1 MRASGDLAGGDVPEL
16 PSGTVTFLFTDLE
29 GSTRL
34 WEQHRAAMRPA
45 LERHDAIL
53 RTAVAQHHGIVV
65 KTTGDGLHG
74 VFRSTR
80 SALDAALAAQRL
92 LGAEQW
98 GVPGGLRVRM
108 GLHTGDAI
116 ARDGDYYGPATNRAA
131 RVMAAAHGGQVVVSH
146 ATEEILRDALPD
158 EVGLVD
164 LGEHRLPDL
173 ARPERIFQIVADGLV
188 REFPP
193 LRALDAVPGN
203 LPSQLTSFV
212 GRAVEREAIADALL
226 ASRLVTVTGVG
237 GVGKSRIAIQVALD
251 IAPRFP
257 DGAWLCELATAQ
269 DAEELAQVVAATLGV
284 LARPATTLAESVIDA
299 LRMRELVL
307 VFDNCE
313 HLVDAVGRLAE
324 GLLRDCPGVRI
335 LATSREALG
344 IGGEQVWP
352 LGALDLPRDA
362 TLGDAAASE
371 AVQLFVE
378 RAQAVQ
384 PGFVLDESNAAAIT
398 EICRRLDG
406 IPLAVELAA
415 ARVTIMSPLDIAAR
429 LDQRFQLLTG
439 GRRSAAERHQTLR
452 GAIEWSYELLEPR
465 ERTLFERLSVF
476 PRSFDAEAAVTVA
489 VQDGLEA
496 WDVLDAGAGLVA
508 KSMLTADEATG
519 TTRYQMLETLQT
531 FAREQLEATG
541 DLHEMFRRHADHY
554 TRFAEQADVGLAG
567 PDEVQWR
574 TRVHLEFANLR
585 AAFIRSLLLGED
597 DDVRRALRI
606 VAALAFEAVNDR
618 GLGIGAWAEHLAPRV
633 DLAPPAV
640 RTAVLA
646 AAAFSAQGRND
657 VDAMRELSEAALRDG
672 VPADCPGAVWAFIAR
687 AAHQSMSGDFEA
699 AIRVIEEAEAALA
712 AAGNEPR
719 GLSFLYS
726 AAANFHNLLGDWA
739 AARADAE
746 RALEAARRSKNPTAT
761 ASAQFARA
769 VGLAHDD
776 PVGAARA
783 LDESIELGRV
793 GTSGGLLG
801 FALARRSVLRA
812 DAADFAG
819 ARRDAR
825 EAVKQGHERGDRPML
840 SSALECSVA
849 VLHAMARDEAAATLA
864 GALLAG
870 VATGMPRTVTGG
882 LVADLGVADALD
894 EARVA
899 LGEDEYLAALGRGAE
914 LTLDEVVTYVFSV
927 LDVAALATP

>member
-1 MRASGDLAGGDVPEL
+1 VAEL

-34 WEQHRAAMRPA
+34 WEQHPGAMVPA
-45 LERHDAIL
+45 LERHDALL
-53 RTAVAQHHGIVV
+53 RHAVEQAGGVVV
-65 KTTGDGLHG
+65 KTTGDGLHA
-74 VFRSTR
+74 VFTTTR
-80 SALDAALAAQRL
+80 AALDAVLSAQRSLAA
-92 LGAEQW
+92 EVW
-98 GVPGGLRVRM
+98 DVPGGLRVRM
-108 GLHTGDAI
+108 GMHTGDAT

-131 RVMAAAHGGQVVVSH
+131 RVMASAHGGQVVVSH

-158 EVGLVD
+158 DVALVD

-173 ARPERIFQIVADGLV
+173 ARPERIYQVVAAGLT

-203 LPSQLTSFV
+203 LPGQLTSFV

-251 IAPRFP
+251 VAPRFP
-257 DGAWLCELATAQ
+257 DGAWLFELAAAQ
-269 DAEELAQVVAATLGV
+269 DSDELAQVVAATLGV
-284 LARPATTLAESVIDA
+284 LARPATTLAASVIDA
-299 LRMRELVL
+299 LRLRELVL
-307 VFDNCE
+307 VLDNCE
-313 HLVDAVGRLAE
+313 HLVEAVGGLAE

-344 IGGEQVWP
+344 IAGEQVWP
-352 LGALDLPRDA
+352 LTALGLPA
-362 TLGDAAASE
+362 DAADIEAVMASE
-371 AVQLFVE
+371 SVELFAE
-378 RAQAVQ
+378 RARAVQ
-384 PGFVLDESNAAAIT
+384 PGFVLDASNAGVIA

-415 ARVTIMSPLDIAAR
+415 ARVTIMSPTDIAAR

-465 ERTLFERLSVF
+465 ERALFERLSVF
-476 PRSFDAEAAVTVA
+476 PGGFDAEAAAA
-489 VQDGLEA
+489 VSVSDDLQP

-508 KSMLTADEATG
+508 KSMLTADEASG
-519 TTRYQMLETLQT
+519 TARYHMLETLRT

-541 DLHEMFRRHADHY
+541 NLEEMFRRHADHY
-554 TRFAEQADVGLAG
+554 TRFAEAADAGLAG
-567 PDEVQWR
+567 PDEVRWR
-574 TRVHLEFANLR
+574 TRVHLEFENLR

-633 DLAPPAV
+633 DLAPPSV

-657 VDAMRELSEAALRDG
+657 VEAMNDLTRAALRDG
-672 VPADCPGAVWAFIAR
+672 VPADCPGAVWAFIAI
-687 AAHQSMSGDFEA
+687 AANESMTGDFA
-699 AIRVIEEAEAALA
+699 ASIRTIEDAEVALTR
-712 AAGNEPR
+712 AGDAPR

-726 AAANFHNLLGDWA
+726 AAANFHNLMGDWE
-739 AARADAE
+739 AARTDAE

-769 VGLAHDD
+769 VALAHEN
-776 PVGAARA
+776 PLAAAQA
-783 LDESIELGRV
+783 LDESIELGRR

-812 DAADFAG
+812 EAGDFAG

-825 EAVKQGHERGDRPML
+825 EAVKHGHERGDRPML

-849 VLHAMARDEAAATLA
+849 VLHAMGRDEAAAVVA

-870 VATGMPRTVTGG
+870 VAMGMPRSVTGG
-882 LVADLGVADALD
+882 LVADLGVAAALD
-894 EARVA
+894 EARAA
-899 LGEDEYLAALGRGAE
+899 LGEEEYLEALERGAE
-914 LTLDEVVTYVFSV
+914 LSLDETVAYVFNV
-927 LDVAALATP
+927 LDVAALAVP

>member
-1 MRASGDLAGGDVPEL
+1 MAEL

-34 WEQHRAAMRPA
+34 WEQHPSAMVPA
-45 LERHDAIL
+45 LERHDALL
-53 RTAVAQHHGIVV
+53 RDAVEQAAGIVV

-74 VFRSTR
+74 VFTSTR
-80 SALDAALAAQRL
+80 AALEAAVVAQRAL
-92 LGAEQW
+92 ATEAW
-98 GVPGGLRVRM
+98 DVPGGLRVRM
-108 GLHTGDAI
+108 GLHTGDAT
-116 ARDGDYYGPATNRAA
+116 ARDGDYYGAATNRAA
-131 RVMAAAHGGQVVVSH
+131 RVMSSAHGGQIVVSH
-146 ATEEILRDALPD
+146 ATEEILRDVLSED
-158 EVGLVD
+158 IGLVD

-173 ARPERIFQIVADGLV
+173 ARPERIYQVVAAGLP

-203 LPSQLTSFV
+203 LPGQLASFV

-226 ASRLVTVTGVG
+226 TSRLVTITGVG
-237 GVGKSRIAIQVALD
+237 GVGKSRIAIQVVLD
-251 IAPRFP
+251 IAAQFP

-269 DAEELAQVVAATLGV
+269 DEEGLGEVVAATLGV
-284 LARPATTLAESVIDA
+284 LARPATSLSDSVIDA

-307 VFDNCE
+307 VLDNCE
-313 HLVDAVGRLAE
+313 HLVEAVGHLAE

-344 IGGEQVWP
+344 IDGEQVWP
-352 LGALDLPRDA
+352 LSALELPDRSA
-362 TLGDAAASE
+362 ELEAIMASE

-378 RAQAVQ
+378 RARAVQ
-384 PGFVLDESNAAAIT
+384 PGFVLDESNAETIA

-415 ARVTIMSPLDIAAR
+415 ARVTIMTPTDIAAR

-439 GRRSAAERHQTLR
+439 GRRTAAERHQTLR

-465 ERTLFERLSVF
+465 ERALFERLSVF
-476 PRSFDAEAAVTVA
+476 PGSFDAEAAAA
-489 VQDGLEA
+489 VSVRDDLEP

-508 KSMLTADEATG
+508 KSMLTADEASG
-519 TTRYQMLETLQT
+519 STRYQMLETIRT
-531 FAREQLEATG
+531 FARERLEATG
-541 DLHEMFRRHADHY
+541 DLDEMFRRHADHY
-554 TRFAEQADVGLAG
+554 TRFAEQADAGLAG
-567 PDEVQWR
+567 AAEVRWR
-574 TRVHLEFANLR
+574 KRVHDELDNLR
-585 AAFIRSLLLGED
+585 AAFIRSLVLGED

-618 GLGIGAWAEHLAPRV
+618 GLGVGGWAEHLAPRV

-657 VDAMRELSEAALRDG
+657 AEAMRELTTAALRDG
-672 VPADCPGAVWAFIAR
+672 VPPDCPGAVWAYIAI
-687 AAHQSMSGDFEA
+687 AANHSMTGDFAA
-699 AIRVIEEAEAALA
+699 AIDAIEEAEVALTIS
-712 AAGNEPR
+712 GDSPR
-719 GLSFLYS
+719 GLSFIYS
-726 AAANFHNLLGDWA
+726 AAASFHNLLGDWD
-739 AARADAE
+739 AARADADH
-746 RALEAARRSKNPTAT
+746 ALEAARRSKNPTAT

-769 VGLAHDD
+769 VALAHDD
-776 PVGAARA
+776 PIGAARA
-783 LDESIELGRV
+783 LDESIEVGRR

-812 DAADFAG
+812 ESGDIAG

-840 SSALECSVA
+840 TSALECSAA
-849 VLHAMARDEAAATLA
+849 VLHAMGRDEAAAMLA

-870 VATGMPRTVTGG
+870 VATGMPRSVTGG
-882 LVADLGVADALD
+882 LVADLGVADAV
-894 EARVA
+894 EQSRAA
-899 LGEDEYLAALGRGAE
+899 LGEDEYETALARGAE
-914 LTLDEVVTYVFSV
+914 LSLDGVVAYVLSV
-927 LDVAALATP
+927 LDVAALAIP

>member
-1 MRASGDLAGGDVPEL
+1 LPEL

-34 WEQHRAAMRPA
+34 WEQHPVPMRPA
-45 LERHDAIL
+45 LERHDTLL
-53 RTAVAQHHGIVV
+53 RDAVESAGGDLV
-65 KTTGDGLHG
+65 KTTGDGLHA
-74 VFRSTR
+74 VFTTTR
-80 SALDAALAAQRL
+80 AALDAALAGQRAL
-92 LGAEQW
+92 AAETW
-98 GVPGGLRVRM
+98 AVPGGLRVRM
-108 GLHTGDAI
+108 GLHTGDAA
-116 ARDGDYYGPATNRAA
+116 ARDGDYYGAATNRAA
-131 RVMAAAHGGQVVVSH
+131 RVMASAHGGQIVVSH

-158 EVGLVD
+158 EIALVD

-173 ARPERIFQIVADGLV
+173 ARPERIFQVVAEGLV

-203 LPSQLTSFV
+203 LPAHLTSFV

-226 ASRLVTVTGVG
+226 VSRLVTVTGVG

-251 IAPRFP
+251 VAPRFA

-269 DAEELAQVVAATLGV
+269 DDEELAQVVAATLGV
-284 LARPATTLAESVIDA
+284 LARPATTLADSIIDA

-307 VFDNCE
+307 VLDNCE
-313 HLVDAVGRLAE
+313 HLVAAVGRLAE

-344 IGGEQVWP
+344 IAGEQVWP
-352 LGALDLPRDA
+352 LRALELPAPTAPVDA
-362 TLGDAAASE
+362 VMASE
-371 AVQLFVE
+371 AVQLFAE
-378 RAQAVQ
+378 RARAVM
-384 PGFVLDESNAAAIT
+384 PGFALDETNAEAIA

-415 ARVTIMSPLDIAAR
+415 ARVTIMTPIDIAAR

-465 ERTLFERLSVF
+465 ERALFVRLSVF
-476 PRSFDAEAAVTVA
+476 PRSFDADAAAAVS
-489 VQDGLEA
+489 VQSDLEP

-508 KSMLTADEATG
+508 KSMLTADDASG
-519 TTRYQMLETLQT
+519 TTRYQMLETLRT
-531 FAREQLEATG
+531 FARERLEETG
-541 DLHEMFRRHADHY
+541 DLHEMFRRHAEHY
-554 TRFAEQADVGLAG
+554 TRFAEAADAGLAG
-567 PDEVQWR
+567 PEEVRWR
-574 TRVHLEFANLR
+574 QQVHREFPNLR
-585 AAFIRSLLLGED
+585 AAFVRSLMLGED
-597 DDVRRALRI
+597 DDIRRALRM

-618 GLGIGAWAEHLAPRV
+618 GLGIGGWAEDVADRV

-657 VDAMRELSEAALRDG
+657 VDAMRTLTEAALSDG
-672 VPADCPGAVWAFIAR
+672 VPADCPGAVWAFIAI
-687 AAHQSMSGDFEA
+687 AAGESMHGDFEA
-699 AIRVIEEAEAALA
+699 AIRTIEHAERALA
-712 AAGNEPR
+712 DAGDSPR

-726 AAANFHNLLGDWA
+726 AAANFHNLVGDHD
-739 AARADAE
+739 AARADAD
-746 RALEAARRSKNPTAT
+746 RSLEAARRSKNPTAT

-769 VGLAHDD
+769 VALAHDD
-776 PVGAARA
+776 QLAAARA
-783 LDESIELGRV
+783 LDESIELGRR

-812 DAADFAG
+812 EAGDYAG

-825 EAVKQGHERGDRPML
+825 EAVKHGHERGDRPML

-849 VLHAMARDEAAATLA
+849 VLHAMGRDEAAAVLA

-870 VATGMPRTVTGG
+870 VATGMPRSVTGG

-894 EARVA
+894 EARGA
-899 LGEDEYLAALGRGAE
+899 LGEDEYLTALGRGAE
-914 LTLDEVVTYVFSV
+914 LSLDDTVAYVLSV
-927 LDVAALATP
+927 LDVAALAVP

>member
-1 MRASGDLAGGDVPEL
+1 VPEL

-34 WEQHRAAMRPA
+34 WEEHRAAMRPA
-45 LERHDAIL
+45 LERHDALL
-53 RTAVAQHHGIVV
+53 RDAVEQHHGVVV

-80 SALDAALAAQRL
+80 SAVDAALAAQRDL
-92 LGAEQW
+92 AAEEW
-98 GVPGGLRVRM
+98 AVPGGLRVRM
-108 GLHTGDAI
+108 GLHTGDAV

-131 RVMAAAHGGQVVVSH
+131 RVMASAHGGQIVVSH

-158 EVGLVD
+158 DVGLVD

-173 ARPERIFQIVADGLV
+173 ARPERIFQVVATGLE

-212 GRAVEREAIADALL
+212 GRTVEREAIADALL
-226 ASRLVTVTGVG
+226 VSRLVTVTGVG

-251 IAPRFP
+251 IAARFP
-257 DGAWLCELATAQ
+257 DGAWLCELTTAH
-269 DAEELAQVVAATLGV
+269 DDEELGQVVAATLGV
-284 LARPATTLAESVIDA
+284 LARPATTLADSVIDA

-307 VFDNCE
+307 VLDNCE

-344 IGGEQVWP
+344 IAGEQVWP
-352 LGALDLPRDA
+352 LTALELPARTA
-362 TLGDAAASE
+362 TVDDVIASE
-371 AVQLFVE
+371 AVQLFAE
-378 RAQAVQ
+378 RARAVQ
-384 PGFVLDESNAAAIT
+384 PGFTLDASNAEAVA

-415 ARVTIMSPLDIAAR
+415 ARVTIMSPVDIAAR

-465 ERTLFERLSVF
+465 EKALFERLSVF
-476 PRSFDAEAAVTVA
+476 PGSFDAEAAAAIA
-489 VQDGLEA
+489 VQEGLEA

-508 KSMLTADEATG
+508 KSMLTADEASG
-519 TTRYQMLETLQT
+519 STRYQMLETLRT
-531 FAREQLEATG
+531 FARERLEAGG

-554 TRFAEQADVGLAG
+554 TRFAEAADAGLAG

-574 TRVHLEFANLR
+574 KRVHLELENLR
-585 AAFIRSLLLGED
+585 AAFIRCLLLGED
-597 DDVRRALRI
+597 DDVRLALRI

-618 GLGIGAWAEHLAPRV
+618 GLGIGGWAEHLAPRV

-657 VDAMRELSEAALRDG
+657 VEAMRSLTQAALRDG
-672 VPADCPGAVWAFIAR
+672 VPPDCPGAVWAFIAL
-687 AAHQSMSGDFEA
+687 AANESMSGDFAA
-699 AIRVIEEAEAALA
+699 AIRVIDDAEVALTA
-712 AAGNEPR
+712 SGDEPR
-719 GLSFLYS
+719 GLSFLFS
-726 AAANFHNLLGDWA
+726 AAANFHNLMGDWE
-739 AARADAE
+739 AARNDAD
-746 RALEAARRSKNPTAT
+746 RALDAARRSKNPTAT

-769 VGLAHDD
+769 VALAHDD
-776 PVGAARA
+776 PIGAARA
-783 LDESIELGRV
+783 LDESIEIGRL

-812 DAADFAG
+812 DAGDFAG

-825 EAVKQGHERGDRPML
+825 EAVKHGHERGDRPML

-849 VLHAMARDEAAATLA
+849 VLHAMGRDEAAAVLA

-870 VATGMPRTVTGG
+870 VATGMPRSVTGG
-882 LVADLGVADALD
+882 LVADLGVASAL
-894 EARVA
+894 EASRTA
-899 LGEDEYLAALGRGAE
+899 LGEQEYFAALGRGAE
-914 LTLDEVVTYVFSV
+914 LTVDEVVAYVFSV

>member
-1 MRASGDLAGGDVPEL
+1 MPEL

-34 WEQHRAAMRPA
+34 WEQHRADMVPA
-45 LERHDAIL
+45 LERHDALL
-53 RTAVAQHHGIVV
+53 RRAVEDAGGVVV

-74 VFRSTR
+74 VFTTTR
-80 SALDAALAAQRL
+80 AALDAALAAQRS
-92 LGAEQW
+92 LGAEPW
-98 GVPGGLRVRM
+98 AIPGGLRVRM
-108 GLHTGDAI
+108 GLHTGDAV

-131 RVMAAAHGGQVVVSH
+131 RVMSSAHGGQVVVSH

-158 EVGLVD
+158 ELALVD

-173 ARPERIFQIVADGLV
+173 ARPERIFQVVTPDLT

-203 LPSQLTSFV
+203 LPGQLTSFV

-251 IAPRFP
+251 IASRFP
-257 DGAWLCELATAQ
+257 DGAWLCELAAAQ
-269 DAEELAQVVAATLGV
+269 DEEELGQVVAATLGV
-284 LARPATTLAESVIDA
+284 LARPATTLTDSVIDA

-307 VFDNCE
+307 VLDNCE
-313 HLVDAVGRLAE
+313 HLVAAVGHLAE

-344 IGGEQVWP
+344 IAGEQVWP
-352 LGALDLPRDA
+352 LSALELPGRAADIGAVM
-362 TLGDAAASE
+362 ASE
-371 AVQLFVE
+371 AVQLFAE
-378 RAQAVQ
+378 RARAVQ
-384 PGFVLDESNAAAIT
+384 PGFVIDESNADAIA

-415 ARVTIMSPLDIAAR
+415 ARVTIMTPADIASR

-465 ERTLFERLSVF
+465 ERALFERLSVF
-476 PRSFDAEAAVTVA
+476 PGSFDAEAAAA
-489 VQDGLEA
+489 VSVRDDLEP

-508 KSMLTADEATG
+508 KSMLTADEASG
-519 TTRYQMLETLQT
+519 STRYQMLETIRT
-531 FAREQLEATG
+531 FARERLEETG
-541 DLHEMFRRHADHY
+541 DLHDMFRRHADHY
-554 TRFAEQADVGLAG
+554 TRFAEDADAGLAG
-567 PDEVQWR
+567 ADEVRWR
-574 TRVHLEFANLR
+574 KRVHLEFDNLR

-633 DLAPPAV
+633 DLASPAV

-657 VDAMRELSEAALRDG
+657 AVAMHELTQAALRDG
-672 VPADCPGAVWAFIAR
+672 VPPDCPAAVWAYIAI
-687 AAHQSMSGDFEA
+687 AANEGMASDFA
-699 AIRVIEEAEAALA
+699 ASIRTIEEAEAALT
-712 AAGNEPR
+712 AAGDSPR

-726 AAANFHNLLGDWA
+726 AAANFHNLLGDRD

-746 RALEAARRSKNPTAT
+746 RSLEAARRSKNPTAT

-769 VGLAHDD
+769 VALAHDD
-776 PVGAARA
+776 PIAAARA
-783 LDESIELGRV
+783 LDESIELGRR

-812 DAADFAG
+812 DVGDFAG
-819 ARRDAR
+819 ARHDAR
-825 EAVKQGHERGDRPML
+825 EAVKHGHERGDRPML

-849 VLHAMARDEAAATLA
+849 VLHAMGRDEAAAVLA
-864 GALLAG
+864 GGLLAG
-870 VATGMPRTVTGG
+870 VASGMPRSVTGG
-882 LVADLGVADALD
+882 LVADLGVAGAL
-894 EARVA
+894 EESRAA
-899 LGEDEYLAALGRGAE
+899 LGEDEYLNALGRGAE
-914 LTLDEVVTYVFSV
+914 LSLDEIVAYVFSV
-927 LDVAALATP
+927 FDVAALAVP

>member
-1 MRASGDLAGGDVPEL
+1 VPEL

-34 WEQHRAAMRPA
+34 WEQHPAAMRPA
-45 LERHDAIL
+45 LERHDALL
-53 RTAVAQHHGIVV
+53 RAAVETAGGTVV
-65 KTTGDGLHG
+65 KTTGDGLHA
-74 VFRSTR
+74 VFTTTR
-80 SALDAALAAQRL
+80 AALDAALAAQRSVA
-92 LGAEQW
+92 AEPW
-98 GVPGGLRVRM
+98 AVPGGLRVRM
-108 GLHTGDAI
+108 GLHTGDAV

-131 RVMAAAHGGQVVVSH
+131 RVMSSAHGGQVVVSH

-158 EVGLVD
+158 DVALID

-173 ARPERIFQIVADGLV
+173 ARPERIFQVVTEGLT

-203 LPSQLTSFV
+203 LPGQLTSFV
-212 GRAVEREAIADALL
+212 GRVVEREAIADALL

-237 GVGKSRIAIQVALD
+237 GVGKSRIAIQIALD
-251 IAPRFP
+251 IGPRFA
-257 DGAWLCELATAQ
+257 DGAWLCELTTAH

-284 LARPATTLAESVIDA
+284 LARPATTLADSIIDA

-307 VFDNCE
+307 VLDNCE
-313 HLVDAVGRLAE
+313 HIVEAVGHLAA
-324 GLLRDCPGVRI
+324 GLLHDCPGVRI

-344 IGGEQVWP
+344 IAGEQVWP
-352 LGALDLPRDA
+352 LTALELPARDA
-362 TLGDAAASE
+362 DLDVVMESE
-371 AVQLFVE
+371 AVQLFAE
-378 RAQAVQ
+378 RARAVQ
-384 PGFVLDESNAAAIT
+384 PGFVLDASNAEAVA

-415 ARVTIMSPLDIAAR
+415 ARVTVMGPLDIAAR

-452 GAIEWSYELLEPR
+452 GTIEWSYELLEPK
-465 ERTLFERLSVF
+465 ERVLFERLAVF
-476 PRSFDAEAAVTVA
+476 PRSFDGEAAAA
-489 VQDGLEA
+489 VSAFDGLEV

-508 KSMLTADEATG
+508 KSMLTADDETG
-519 TTRYQMLETLQT
+519 TTRYQMLETLRT
-531 FAREQLEATG
+531 FARERLEASG
-541 DLHEMFRRHADHY
+541 GLDEMFRRHADHY
-554 TRFAEQADVGLAG
+554 TRFAEAADAGLAG
-567 PDEVQWR
+567 PEEVAWR
-574 TRVHLEFANLR
+574 TRVHLELPNLR
-585 AAFIRSLLLGED
+585 AAYIRCLMLGDD

-618 GLGIGAWAEHLAPRV
+618 GLGVGAWAEELADRV

-657 VDAMRELSEAALRDG
+657 VDAMRRLTEAALRDG
-672 VPADCPGAVWAFIAR
+672 VPAECPGAVWAFIAI
-687 AAHQSMSGDFEA
+687 AANHSMNGDFA
-699 AIRVIEEAEAALA
+699 ASIRTIEDAEAALS
-712 AAGNEPR
+712 AAGDSPR

-726 AAANFHNLLGDWA
+726 AAANFHNLLGDHD

-746 RALEAARRSKNPTAT
+746 RSLEAARRSKNPTAT

-769 VGLAHDD
+769 VALAHVD
-776 PVGAARA
+776 PIEAARA
-783 LDESIELGRV
+783 LDESIEVGRR

-812 DAADFAG
+812 DAGDFAG

-825 EAVKQGHERGDRPML
+825 EAVRHGHERGDRPML

-849 VLHAMARDEAAATLA
+849 VLHAMGRDEAAAVLA

-870 VATGMPRTVTGG
+870 VATGMPRSVTGG
-882 LVADLGVADALD
+882 LVADLGVAGALD
-894 EARVA
+894 EARAA
-899 LGEDEYLAALGRGAE
+899 LGEAEYLTALGRGGE
-914 LTLDEVVTYVFSV
+914 MSLDETVAYVFSV
-927 LDVAALATP
+927 LDVAALAVP